1 MDQFIFEEED
11 VKRVVF
17 GYGAIRFSTIYQI
30 LTLNEIRPPVGAG
43 TRIFTDDYQKV
54 GDWEDTGRSVSM
66 VFNSFDEVK
75 ECENWLDQVEAG
87 NCKTFLFKDIIFD
100 YANFHM
106 SGISLFRDALKRV
119 QRGLCLLSAC

>member
-1 MDQFIFEEED
+1 MDQFIFD
-11 VKRVVF
+11 DGDTKRVVF
-17 GYGAIRFSTIYQI
+17 GYGAIRFSTVYQI
-30 LTLNEIRPPVGAG
+30 ITLQEIKLPVGAG
-43 TRIFTDDYQKV
+43 SRIFTDDHQKV

-100 YANFHM
+100 YTTFHE
-106 SGISLFRDALKRV
+106 SGLQLMRKALKRV